1 MAHTTRSRR
10 QRRNKALRDPALEKE
25 RTAALLIDPSWVPW
39 EWLEDEEALSA
50 VAQHIAQHDN
60 MREG

>member
-10 QRRNKALRDPALEKE
+10 QRRNKALCDPALEKE
-25 RTAALLIDPSWVPW
+25 RTAALLTDPSWVPW